1 MARVLCSSVVLL
13 TSIFLQIRASCLL
26 MRQAQAALN
35 CMGDDEGGPMSV
47 EVRIDNQGVVS
58 VYRV

>member
-1 MARVLCSSVVLL
+1 MLG
-13 TSIFLQIRASCLL
+13 
-26 MRQAQAALN
+26 RQAQAALLGI
-35 CMGDDEGGPMSV
+35 GDDNSGPLSV